1 MEEEVEQ
8 LLLRSLEE
16 GEEEPLRFLVVDKR
30 PVHPLEQHQQQRLQ
44 QHLLAISL
52 DHRPVMHK
60 QLVVQSLVEEEAHL
74 EVEQQHR
81 VKDRYLVA
89 VHQPAV
95 AFLLPVH
102 PRHLPLGHPQH
113 NKEKRRVPLAVEEPQ
128 RLPLDSHS
136 HRLAEVEVQRQQHL
150 VRECLES
157 QQVREE
163 EKKGESI

>member
-1 MEEEVEQ
+1 MEEEVDQ
-8 LLLRSLEE
+8 QLLRSLEE

-102 PRHLPLGHPQH
+102 PRHLPLGGTSSTTRGSD
-113 NKEKRRVPLAVEEPQ
+113 ESLWRWRSSDDCLWTATVTVWRRW
-128 RLPLDSHS
+128 RCSGS
-136 HRLAEVEVQRQQHL
+136 
-150 VRECLES
+150 
-157 QQVREE
+157 
-163 EKKGESI
+163 SIWCGNVWKASG